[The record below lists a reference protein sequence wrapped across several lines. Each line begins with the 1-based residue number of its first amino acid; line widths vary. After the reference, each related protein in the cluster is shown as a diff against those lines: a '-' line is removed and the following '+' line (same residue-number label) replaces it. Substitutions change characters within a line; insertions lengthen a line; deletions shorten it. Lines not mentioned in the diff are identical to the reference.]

1 MSSGNLKAGERRHVT
16 VLFADMKGFT
26 ALSERMDPEEVD
38 ALMTRLFGAFEA
50 IISGYG
56 GIVEKYIG
64 DALVAVFGV
73 PELHEDDP
81 SRAVSSALDVIATI
95 DRINAERAAAPDIAF
110 RIGIHTGLIT
120 TGKRGEFDVVT
131 GHALSVASRIQS
143 HADANSVLVSEDTK
157 ERTDGD
163 FTFGERRSVAARGKE
178 DPVAAYR
185 VIGRK
190 ARPVEDDT
198 IFVGRKTIV
207 DSVFRSY
214 LRHDVAVTGGVVL
227 TGPAG
232 IGKSRIAQAVIE
244 RINQL
249 PDFSSPVLYVRALR
263 YRTTPFAAV
272 TDMLSGCCG
281 ITAAMDPQSIA
292 TRVSAAL
299 DIDAKSA
306 EGFARLA
313 RGGADESDNQ
323 AFVLLY
329 LVLKSIIRKN
339 ADAPYPPLVC
349 MENLFFIDKNSLDF
363 IAFYLKNA
371 DVKPFFLCTDRSPS
385 SDVLQSLAGLDV
397 AEVPPLDREQT
408 LELIHAVHPAAIE
421 DAVTASI
428 LEHAG
433 GNPLFIR
440 EYARYASENRDIG
453 SLPSTIQNIF
463 LTSIEVYEPPQRDLL
478 KKLAV
483 FVHSFSADDAAYVQS
498 STQADPSGVADAL
511 ARFVQDGVLVVDGP
525 LHSFRYDLFK
535 KALYSS
541 LLNFNKRILHR
552 VVADRMIANGSPH
565 HGRLLH
571 HLVRAEEYERASDYL
586 EQNSVPLANMDLID
600 FIDPLIEHYAG
611 LDANRQIT
619 LMFVKSAILFNNGVT
634 ERVDSLLKEIVE
646 MSIRHRSHLF
656 AGNAY
661 HLLTAYNLKSY
672 SFGKARSCGRKAI
685 EHYELSATVAGR
697 RQNVLELMASA
708 EMLANQTERRDE
720 LVDRIRAIPESDE
733 GKFSRTR
740 LVSIE
745 GEHHIMRGE
754 YRAGFETL
762 ESARRRCPKHSETWY
777 GVTMLAAMAAF
788 FRCDWEHTVE
798 IAEEA
803 LSGPSRHLS
812 NISQLHARIGLAH
825 HYLGDAQ
832 ASDRSLQQAE
842 FTASQIRNDF
852 DRVDALRTLSAC
864 WIGRGDVERAREP
877 AEVGVSTG
885 LRHSA
890 TFPVLTLLMVLAE
903 IADTEKD
910 GSAHEYYM
918 KEASLLIDSG
928 MLLPSRALILY
939 HHYESLLVTAGEAD
953 VERDALRAAVDYE
966 LSGIGDD
973 RLIDRFCALP
983 TIGPIV
989 AAHRTPRR

>member
-1 MSSGNLKAGERRHVT
+1 MT

-26 ALSERMDPEEVD
+26 TLSERMDPEEVD
-38 ALMTRLFGAFEA
+38 ALMNRLFGAFET
-50 IISGYG
+50 IIGGYG

-81 SRAVSSALDVIATI
+81 SRAVSSALDFLATI
-95 DRINAERAAAPDIAF
+95 ERINAERAGAPDIAF

-120 TGKRGEFDVVT
+120 TGRRGEFDVVT

-143 HADANSVLVSEDTK
+143 QADANSALVSEDTK
-157 ERTDGD
+157 ERSDGD
-163 FTFGERRSVAARGKE
+163 FTFGERRFIAAHGKE

-185 VIGRK
+185 VVGRK
-190 ARPVEDDT
+190 TRPVEDDA
-198 IFVGRKTIV
+198 IFVGRKPTV

-249 PDFSSPVLYVRALR
+249 PDFSSSVLYVRALR

-281 ITAAMDPQSIA
+281 ITAAMDTGSIA

-299 DIDAKSA
+299 DIDPRSA

-313 RGGADESDNQ
+313 HGGAEESDSQ

-329 LVLKSIIRKN
+329 LVLKSIIQKN

-349 MENLFFIDKNSLDF
+349 IENLFFVDKNSLDF

-371 DVKPFFLCTDRSPS
+371 DVKPFFLCTDRTPSP
-385 SDVLQSLAGLDV
+385 DVLQSLVGLDV
-397 AEVPPLDREQT
+397 VEVPPLDREQT
-408 LELIHAVHPAAIE
+408 LELIRAVHPEAIDE
-421 DAVTASI
+421 AVTASI
-428 LEHAG
+428 LEHAS

-463 LTSIEVYEPPQRDLL
+463 LTSIEVYEPEQRNLL
-478 KKLAV
+478 KKLSV
-483 FVHSFSADDAAYVQS
+483 FVHSFSIEDAAYVQS
-498 STQADPSGVADAL
+498 STGADPSGVADAL
-511 ARFVQDGVLVVDGP
+511 SRFVQDGILIVDGP
-525 LHSFRYDLFK
+525 LYSFRYDLFK

-552 VVADRMIANGSPH
+552 VVADRMIANGNPH

-600 FIDPLIEHYAG
+600 FIEPLIDHFAG
-611 LDANRQIT
+611 VNANRQIT
-619 LMFVKSAILFNNGVT
+619 LMFLKSAILFNNGVT

-685 EHYELSATVAGR
+685 EHYQLSESMGR
-697 RQNVLELMASA
+697 RKQNVLELMATA
-708 EMLANQTERRDE
+708 EMLSNQVERRDE
-720 LVDRIRAIPESDE
+720 LVDRIRALPESDDAV
-733 GKFSRTR
+733 FSRTR
-740 LVSIE
+740 LAGIE
-745 GEHHIMRGE
+745 GEHLIMRGE
-754 YRAGFETL
+754 YSTAFEALDT
-762 ESARRRCPKHSETWY
+762 ARRMSPTHSERWY
-777 GVTMLAAMAAF
+777 GVTMLAAMAAS
-788 FRCDWEHTVE
+788 FRCDWERTVE

-812 NISQLHARIGLAH
+812 NISQLHARIALAH

-832 ASDRSLQQAE
+832 ASDRSFQQAE

-877 AEVGVSTG
+877 AEVGVSAG

-903 IADTEKD
+903 IAATEKD
-910 GSAHEYYM
+910 AAAHGYYM
-918 KEASLLIDSG
+918 KEASMLIDSG
-928 MLLPSRALILY
+928 MMLPTRALVLY
-939 HHYESLLVTAGEAD
+939 HHYQSLLLRDDEA
-953 VERDALRAAVDYE
+953 AQQRASLQAAIDHE

-989 AAHRTPRR
+989 AAHRAAR